1 MKNNYWNDG
10 YWNRHLS
17 APERMDIC
25 DILWVEKHQS
35 MIDMIPK
42 GKVLDLG
49 CGIGQFTKY
58 WMENGFHVVSADISA
73 VALDELRRRVS
84 NARTVELDMSKLL
97 PFEDNSFDVV
107 FANLSIHYFDCNTTM
122 QLSDEIWRILKSGGL
137 FMGSVNSSA
146 AYEFIKDRVIPL
158 EENYYLSGERRV
170 RLFDRPQFDYF
181 FGQFTMLS
189 LEEIHTVRFHN
200 PRDHWEFILRKGIE
214 HEGNM

>member
-1 MKNNYWNDG
+1 MNAQKIQNNTRNQKK
-10 YWNRHLS
+10 L
-17 APERMDIC
+17 
-25 DILWVEKHQS
+25 
-35 MIDMIPK
+35 IDRRITF
-42 GKVLDLG
+42 
-49 CGIGQFTKY
+49 C
-58 WMENGFHVVSADISA
+58 FHVCQLQLLHSLLCFRSRGRPETHAPISISIHFQ
-73 VALDELRRRVS
+73 DHI
-84 NARTVELDMSKLL
+84 KLL

-146 AYEFIKDRVIPL
+146 AYEFIKDRVILL